1 VRHSAL
7 CDGSDN
13 QLSSLIG
20 DVEQRKRGQYLA
32 VDCSLVRTV
41 LCALLGLVKLFALLL
56 GHALPFALNRRF
68 LIPLSLRC
76 RFLRAPL
83 GCLGI
88 CYAPRLSLFSLADAP
103 LFRLL

>member
-41 LCALLGLVKLFALLL
+41 LCALLGLFEFLF
-56 GHALPFALNRRF
+56 LPRRYP
-68 LIPLSLRC
+68 LALSLDRRIPFTLCLCYCCAGCKFC
-76 RFLRAPL
+76 RFGLS
-83 GCLGI
+83 
-88 CYAPRLSLFSLADAP
+88 YAPRLSIP
-103 LFRLL
+103 